1 MIDDKL
7 HLHKAKTVALS
18 GLYDKANKLPSFQ
31 SNFVSLEDVLKLV
44 QLESENH
51 KAAAYSK
58 LIWTDMI
65 SAVMHE
71 TPRLRI
77 HIKLMDFRT
86 KLFEFVQNELNSFLA
101 TPDSI
106 TSDILPRPLL
116 IKTDVTETETE
127 TEAEASTSGYGG
139 SASESSSEVSNT
151 VTQS

>member
-65 SAVMHE
+65 SGKHTHHHSVE
-71 TPRLRI
+71 I
-77 HIKLMDFRT
+77 
-86 KLFEFVQNELNSFLA
+86 S
-101 TPDSI
+101 
-106 TSDILPRPLL
+106 
-116 IKTDVTETETE
+116 
-127 TEAEASTSGYGG
+127 
-139 SASESSSEVSNT
+139 
-151 VTQS
+151 

>member
-18 GLYDKANKLPSFQ
+18 GLYDKANKLASFQ

-65 SAVMHE
+65 SG
-71 TPRLRI
+71 
-77 HIKLMDFRT
+77 KLWTFLKITLITVLPSIFGILEILKM
-86 KLFEFVQNELNSFLA
+86 SFL
-101 TPDSI
+101 PF
-106 TSDILPRPLL
+106 LGL
-116 IKTDVTETETE
+116 
-127 TEAEASTSGYGG
+127 
-139 SASESSSEVSNT
+139 
-151 VTQS
+151 